1 MTDTTAIQV
10 VPIPEGFLQR
20 DLGAGFTA
28 INGPLYQKDVEGGIQ
43 LGLAVEMRHCNPMK
57 FCHGGMVATFTDMLL
72 ILTAQT
78 HPNGRGHFMA
88 TISLQIDY
96 LAAAKLGSWMQG
108 QAQVLKGTRNMIFTS
123 GLIMADG
130 EPVAR
135 VSAVFRIG
143 PEFAL
148 AGLPKSVENTGAT
161 TAAKA

>member
-1 MTDTTAIQV
+1 MTDTAVIPPIQ
-10 VPIPEGFLQR
+10 IPEGFKQR

-28 INGPLYQKDVEGGIQ
+28 INGPLYLKDVDGSIQ
-43 LGLAVEMRHCNPMK
+43 LGLLVEMRHCNPMK

-96 LAAAKLGSWMQG
+96 LAAAKMGSWMQG
-108 QAQVLKGTRNMIFTS
+108 EAQVLKGTRNMIFTS
-123 GLIMADG
+123 GLVTADG
-130 EPVAR
+130 EPIAR

-143 PEFAL
+143 PEFAQ
-148 AGLPKSVENTGAT
+148 AGVPKSAQAPV
-161 TAAKA
+161 AKT